1 MMASPE
7 DLSEEVPGRSVW
19 EPTVLEEPKV
29 LAHPCQ
35 DGSHHPCWKRSSASL
50 AVEEAFHIRR

>member
-1 MMASPE
+1 MMVSE
-7 DLSEEVPGRSVW
+7 DLFEEAPGRSVW
-19 EPTVLEEPKV
+19 EPIVLEEPKV
-29 LAHPCQ
+29 LAPPCQ